1 MVFTVRPAYEDD
13 LDFIIGLSAQ
23 VFSRYG
29 NYKEIV
35 NSWYREPGVI
45 TEIITEKD
53 ISLGF
58 GMLVMEEERLFRA
71 RRGHLLAIGVL
82 PDHQRKGIGTALL
95 AKVQDLARQY
105 GGKEM
110 LLMTAVDNDA
120 ALAFFQKAG
129 FRIIGTE
136 DHYYPKGQSALAMR
150 KKLA

>member
-1 MVFTVRPAYEDD
+1 MVFTVRPAHEHD
-13 LDFIIGLSAQ
+13 LDFIIELSAE

-45 TEIITEKD
+45 TEIITDQES
-53 ISLGF
+53 SLGF
-58 GMLVMEEERLFRA
+58 VMLAMEEEKIFRA
-71 RRGHLLAIGVL
+71 RKAHLLAIGVL

-110 LLMTAVDNDA
+110 FLMTGVDNDA
-120 ALAFFQKAG
+120 ALAFFRNAG

-136 DHYYPKGQSALAMR
+136 DHYYPRGQSALAMR
-150 KKLA
+150 KRLA